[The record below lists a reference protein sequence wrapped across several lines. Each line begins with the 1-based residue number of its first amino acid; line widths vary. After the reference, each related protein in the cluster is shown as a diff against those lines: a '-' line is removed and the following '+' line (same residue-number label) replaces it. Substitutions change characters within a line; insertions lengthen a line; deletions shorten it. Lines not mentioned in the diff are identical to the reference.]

1 MRTATLAL
9 TFLLFL
15 PHAHAA
21 KKKQDYKKLDTTI
34 CPIAKIDF
42 DDGDSFSCASE
53 KIRVLGVDAPEV
65 RHPKHG
71 IQRDQEGGKTAAKFT
86 RDALTGAKRILI
98 VRDGKDPYGRTLA
111 HVLID
116 GELLGVKLIESRLAY
131 ENVNHFGDNGM
142 PEFALQIIE
151 AAKSTRKPSFE
162 EPYKW
167 RRKNQKKNKS

>member
-42 DDGDSFSCASE
+42 DDGDTFSCTSE
-53 KIRVLGVDAPEV
+53 KIRVLGVDTPEIS
-65 RHPKHG
+65 HPKHG
-71 IQRDQEGGKTAAKFT
+71 IQRDQEGGRAAAEFT
-86 RDALTGAKRILI
+86 KAAISNAKRVLI
-98 VRDGKDPYGRTLA
+98 VRDGRDPYGRTLA
-111 HVLID
+111 HVLVD
-116 GELLGVKLIESRLAY
+116 GELLGVRLIKAGHAY
-131 ENVNHFGDNGM
+131 ENIAHFGDNGM

-151 AAKSTRKPSFE
+151 AVKSTRKPSFE

-167 RRKNQKKNKS
+167 RRKNQRK